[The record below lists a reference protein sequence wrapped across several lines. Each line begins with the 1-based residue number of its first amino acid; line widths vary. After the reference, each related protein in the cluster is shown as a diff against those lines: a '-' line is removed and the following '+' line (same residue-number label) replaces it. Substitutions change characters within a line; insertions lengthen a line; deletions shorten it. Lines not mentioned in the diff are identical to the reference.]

1 MKKLTLIIVLFI
13 SILSVDAQSEK
24 KITILHTN
32 DLHSRLM
39 GFAPESGYSP
49 LTTDNDKTVGGFARI
64 AAIIKSQKEA
74 SSATTIVVDAGDFM
88 MGTLFPS
95 LEKKY
100 GFQLRLMKEMGY
112 DAVAVGNHE
121 YEFGPEWLA
130 SVIRVSAQN
139 GKIPD
144 ILIGN
149 AVFDKKDHR
158 DDALEK
164 EVSDKI
170 INRKMIFEKDGLRIG
185 FFSILGK
192 NAASVAPKAR
202 PVTFEKQSSFAKK
215 MVKELRS
222 EKCDV
227 IICLSHSGVAKQKN
241 GEWGGEDADL
251 AKKVKG
257 IDIII
262 GGHSHTRLEKPL
274 IVNGTTIVQTG
285 EFGQFVGSLSLSYSP
300 GKLTVT
306 GYKLIP
312 VDDRIR
318 GDEKINQMIE
328 SQKKNID
335 QEVLRPLGL
344 NYSKPVAEAGFKIE
358 GNDGGDYVNSNLG
371 PFIADAIH
379 YYVNKLNRKGTDVSM
394 VAAGMIFDKILP
406 GIQTVPDI
414 FRIMPLGSGNDNVPG
429 YALSRLYVTGRELK
443 SILEILQ
450 IAGKSNA
457 ENYCYYSGIKVEYNP
472 DKGLFKK
479 IRKVEIVHADGTVSD
494 VGFTKKDKKLYSIT
508 ADSYMLEF
516 IGIIK
521 KMSFGLIN
529 VIPKDDMGNKISDMK
544 SAVLDMDDNREG
556 VQEGK
561 EWLALIEYLK
571 TMSDTNGNGIP
582 DIDAKYAVPVK
593 SFFNVKN

>member
-344 NYSKPVAEAGFKIE
+344 NYSKPVAEAGFNIE

>member
-328 SQKKNID
+328 SQKENID
-335 QEVLRPLGL
+335 QEILRPLGL

-379 YYVNKLNRKGTDVSM
+379 YYVNRLNRKGTDVSM